1 MSGSVRPMTRTVLHG
16 GMVFDGSGAPAA
28 PADVLIE
35 DGKVIDVAPQLD
47 GDEGVDVSGKWLLPG
62 FFDCHTHVMFGPD
75 LMDVARRVNTPFSTR
90 FYDAVHNLEA
100 TLRQGVTTIRDAAG
114 ADLGV
119 KTAVDRGRIRGP
131 RMQISIAMLSQT
143 GGHGDGWTLCGAELG
158 LGGDYPGMPHAI
170 VDGPD
175 AMRQKVRELFR
186 AGADVIKVA
195 TSGGVLSPCDD
206 PRHGHFRDDELEV
219 LVAEATAAGKFVM
232 AHAQATEGI
241 KAAVRTG
248 IRSIEHGIY
257 LDDEAIAMM
266 LDRGTFLVPT
276 LSAPRGVFAAR
287 DVGIPVPDVF
297 IKKCEMVIEVHTESI
312 RRAIEAGVK
321 VAMGTD
327 SGVCPHGQNV
337 RELAA
342 DGRVRHVTDRCARRD
357 HADRS
362 RAARRRRRAG
372 HPRTGEACRSR
383 GGRRR
388 PGRARQA
395 PRPHQPGVERRC
407 AGRRRRLAPALESD
421 LLLGDLTIDDAI
433 GPEHR

>member
-1 MSGSVRPMTRTVLHG
+1 MSSSVRRMTRTVLHG
-16 GMVFDGSGAPAA
+16 GMVFDGTGAAAA
-28 PADVLIE
+28 PGDVLIE
-35 DGKVIDVAPQLD
+35 DGKVIDVAGQLD
-47 GDEGVDVSGKWLLPG
+47 GDEGVDVSGKWVLPG

-75 LMDVARRVNTPFSTR
+75 LMDVSRRVNTPFSTR

-100 TLRQGVTTIRDAAG
+100 TLRQGVTTVRDAAG

-119 KTAVDRGRIRGP
+119 KTAVERGRIRGP
-131 RMQISIAMLSQT
+131 RMQISIAMISQT

-158 LGGDYPGMPHAI
+158 LGADYPGMPRAI

-195 TSGGVLSPCDD
+195 TSGGVLSPRDD

-232 AHAQATEGI
+232 AHAQATDGI
-241 KAAVRTG
+241 KAAIRTG

-257 LDDEAIAMM
+257 LDDEAIQMM
-266 LDRGTFLVPT
+266 LDCGTFLVPT

-287 DVGIPVPDVF
+287 DAGIPVPDVF

-327 SGVCPHGQNV
+327 SGVCPHGQNA
-337 RELAA
+337 RELALMA
-342 DGRVRHVTDRCARRD
+342 DCGMSPTDALVATTRT
-357 HADRS
+357 
-362 RAARRRRRAG
+362 AA
-372 HPRTGEACRSR
+372 
-383 GGRRR
+383 
-388 PGRARQA
+388 
-395 PRPHQPGVERRC
+395 
-407 AGRRRRLAPALESD
+407 D
-421 LLLGDLTIDDAI
+421 LLGVGDELGTLEPGKRADLVVVDADPLELDKLPDRI
-433 GPEHR
+433 SQVWKDGARLVDAG

>member
-1 MSGSVRPMTRTVLHG
+1 VSGSVRRMTRTVLHG
-16 GMVFDGSGAPAA
+16 GTVFDGSGAPGAA
-28 PADVLIE
+28 ADVLIE
-35 DGKVIDVAPQLD
+35 GGKIVDVAPQLD

-62 FFDCHTHVMFGPD
+62 FFDCHTHVMFGPEM
-75 LMDVARRVNTPFSTR
+75 MDTGRRVNTPFSTR

-100 TLRQGVTTIRDAAG
+100 TLRQGVTSIRDAAG

-143 GGHGDGWTLCGAELG
+143 GGHGDGWTVCGAELG
-158 LGGDYPGMPHAI
+158 LGGDYPGMPHAV

-175 AMRQKVRELFR
+175 AMRQKVRELLR

-195 TSGGVLSPCDD
+195 TSGGVLSPRDD

-219 LVAEATAAGKFVM
+219 LVAEASAAGKFVM

-257 LDDEAIAMM
+257 LDDEAIGMM

-287 DVGIPVPDVF
+287 DAGIPVPDVF

-327 SGVCPHGQNV
+327 SGVCPHGQNA
-337 RELAA
+337 RELALMA
-342 DGRVRHVTDRCARRD
+342 ECGMSPTDALVATTRT
-357 HADRS
+357 
-362 RAARRRRRAG
+362 AA
-372 HPRTGEACRSR
+372 
-383 GGRRR
+383 
-388 PGRARQA
+388 
-395 PRPHQPGVERRC
+395 
-407 AGRRRRLAPALESD
+407 D
-421 LLLGDLTIDDAI
+421 LLGVADQLGTLEPGKRADLVVVDGDPLELDKLPDRISQVWKDGVQVVDAA
-433 GPEHR
+433 

>member
-1 MSGSVRPMTRTVLHG
+1 MTRTVLHG

-35 DGKVIDVAPQLD
+35 DGKVLDVASQLD

-62 FFDCHTHVMFGPD
+62 FFDCHTHVMFGPEM
-75 LMDVARRVNTPFSTR
+75 MDTGRRVNTPFSIR

-100 TLRQGVTTIRDAAG
+100 TLRQGVTSIRDAAG

-143 GGHGDGWTLCGAELG
+143 GGHGDGWTVCGAELG
-158 LGGDYPGMPHAI
+158 LGGDYPGMPHAV

-175 AMRQKVRELFR
+175 AMRQKVRELLR

-195 TSGGVLSPCDD
+195 TSGGVLSPRDD

-219 LVAEATAAGKFVM
+219 LVAEATAAGRFVM

-287 DVGIPVPDVF
+287 DAGIPVPDVF

-327 SGVCPHGQNV
+327 SGVCPHGQNA
-337 RELAA
+337 RELALMA
-342 DGRVRHVTDRCARRD
+342 DCGMSPTDALVATTRT
-357 HADRS
+357 
-362 RAARRRRRAG
+362 AA
-372 HPRTGEACRSR
+372 E
-383 GGRRR
+383 
-388 PGRARQA
+388 
-395 PRPHQPGVERRC
+395 
-407 AGRRRRLAPALESD
+407 
-421 LLLGDLTIDDAI
+421 LLGVSEQLGTLEPGKRADVVVVDGDPLELDKLPDRIGQVWKDGVQVVDAA
-433 GPEHR
+433 

>member
-1 MSGSVRPMTRTVLHG
+1 MSDSVPPMTRTVLHG
-16 GMVFDGSGAPAA
+16 GMVFDGSGAAPA

-35 DGKVIDVAPQLD
+35 DGKIIAVASQLD
-47 GDEGVDVSGKWLLPG
+47 GDEGVDVSGKHVLPG
-62 FFDCHTHVMFGPD
+62 FFDCHTHVMFGPE

-100 TLRQGVTTIRDAAG
+100 TLRQGITTVRDAAG

-119 KTAVDRGRIRGP
+119 KTAVERGRIRGP

-143 GGHGDGWTLCGAELG
+143 GGHGDGWTLCGAELA
-158 LGGDYPGMPHAI
+158 LGGEYPGMPKAV

-175 AMRQKVRELFR
+175 AMRHKVRELIR

-195 TSGGVLSPCDD
+195 TSGGVLSPRDD

-219 LVAEATAAGKFVM
+219 LVAEATAAGKYVM
-232 AHAQATEGI
+232 AHAQATDGI
-241 KAAVRTG
+241 KAAIRSG

-257 LDDEAIAMM
+257 LDDEAIQMM

-287 DVGIPVPDVF
+287 DAGIPVPDVF
-297 IKKCEMVIEVHTESI
+297 IKKCEMVIEVHTASI

-327 SGVCPHGQNV
+327 SGVCPHGQNA
-337 RELAA
+337 RELGLMADCGMSPTDALVATTRTAA
-342 DGRVRHVTDRCARRD
+342 D
-357 HADRS
+357 
-362 RAARRRRRAG
+362 
-372 HPRTGEACRSR
+372 
-383 GGRRR
+383 
-388 PGRARQA
+388 
-395 PRPHQPGVERRC
+395 
-407 AGRRRRLAPALESD
+407 
-421 LLLGDLTIDDAI
+421 LLGVGDHLGTIEEGKRADFVVVDGDPLDLEKLPDRISQVWKDGMRVVDA
-433 GPEHR
+433 

>member
-1 MSGSVRPMTRTVLHG
+1 
-16 GMVFDGSGAPAA
+16 MVFDGSGAPAA

-35 DGKVIDVAPQLD
+35 DGKVVDVASQLD
-47 GDEGVDVSGKWLLPG
+47 GDEGVDVSGKWVLPG

-100 TLRQGVTTIRDAAG
+100 TLRQGVTSIRDAAG

-119 KTAVDRGRIRGP
+119 KTAVERGRIRGP

-158 LGGDYPGMPHAI
+158 LGGDYPGMPHAV

-195 TSGGVLSPCDD
+195 TSGGVLSPRDD

-266 LDRGTFLVPT
+266 LERGTFLVPT

-287 DVGIPVPDVF
+287 DAGIPVPDVF

-321 VAMGTD
+321 IAMGTD
-327 SGVCPHGQNV
+327 SGVCPHGQNA
-337 RELAA
+337 RELGLMADCGMSPTDALVATTRTAA
-342 DGRVRHVTDRCARRD
+342 
-357 HADRS
+357 
-362 RAARRRRRAG
+362 
-372 HPRTGEACRSR
+372 E
-383 GGRRR
+383 
-388 PGRARQA
+388 
-395 PRPHQPGVERRC
+395 
-407 AGRRRRLAPALESD
+407 
-421 LLLGDLTIDDAI
+421 LLGVGDELGTLEAGKRADLVVVDGDPLELDKLPDRIGQVWKDGVRVVDAA
-433 GPEHR
+433 